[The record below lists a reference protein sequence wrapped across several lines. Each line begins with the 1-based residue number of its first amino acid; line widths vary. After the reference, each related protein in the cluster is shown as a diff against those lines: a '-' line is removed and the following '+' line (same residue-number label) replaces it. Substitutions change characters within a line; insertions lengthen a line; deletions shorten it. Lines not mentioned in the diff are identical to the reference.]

1 MIIDI
6 TQEILS
12 CKVYPGDTGPKLIK
26 QMDMGKGD
34 LYNLS
39 AFEMGC
45 HNGTHMDAP
54 AHFIKDGKTIESI
67 PLESCV
73 GSCYVARHTGDVSA
87 ADAGYIMEKRKKAGA
102 GRRIL
107 LAGDC
112 VVTEE
117 AAKVFADHRILLI
130 GNESQSVGPE
140 NAPMAVHKTL
150 LGRGVILLEGIVLTD
165 VDEGKY
171 FLSTRPLNLKGAEG
185 SPCRAYLIK
194 E

>member
-6 TQEILS
+6 TQEILG
-12 CKVYPGDTGPKLIK
+12 CKIYPGDTGPRLTK
-26 QMDMGKGD
+26 QMDMDKGD

-67 PLESCV
+67 PLENCV
-73 GSCYVARHTGDVSA
+73 GNCYVAYHHGVVSA
-87 ADAGYIMEKRKKAGA
+87 TDAHTIMEKRKNADA
-102 GRRIL
+102 DRRIL

-117 AAKVFADHRILLI
+117 AAKVFADHKILLI

-140 NAPMAVHKTL
+140 NAPMSVHKIL
-150 LGRGVILLEGIVLTD
+150 LGRGVLLLEGIVLTD
-165 VDEGKY
+165 VEEGRY
-171 FLSTRPLNLKGAEG
+171 FLSSSPVNIKGAEG
-185 SPCRAYLIK
+185 APCRAYLIK